1 MRLSTVLMLLIAA
14 ALAVISGY
22 GAQTWLEQ
30 QRLSGKPVIVE
41 KRVPTGTIVVA
52 NEPLRFGTE
61 LSSAN
66 VREIE
71 WAAGSTPDG
80 AFTSTAELLRAN
92 ERRVVLSAIETNE
105 PILKWKITGPG
116 QRASLSAVLKE
127 GMKAVTIRVNDVNG
141 IAGFVLPG
149 DRVDVMLT
157 RTERDPNNANSKN
170 IFNDVILQNVRV
182 LGIDQL
188 ADDRTEEPV
197 VVKAVTLEVSTV
209 DAQRVTLA
217 SNVGKLSLALRPAG
231 LTAQSITRRISDAD
245 LDAPNLHASLSTD
258 AEPEDLDTKA
268 AVVERSGKVTVT
280 RQVHRTEYTVSP
292 EPKQSRSGRR
302 NRERSFLGTRDGE
315 QSRVGTAHLESP
327 TGPRIRESDVSMIR

>member
-1 MRLSTVLMLLIAA
+1 MLLFAA
-14 ALAVISGY
+14 TLAVISGFA
-22 GAQTWLEQ
+22 AQTWLEQ
-30 QRLSGKPVIVE
+30 QRLSGVPVIVE

-61 LSSAN
+61 LSSSN

-116 QRASLSAVLKE
+116 QRASLSAVLEE

-149 DRVDVMLT
+149 DRVDVLLT
-157 RTERDPNNANSKN
+157 RTERDPNNANGKSV
-170 IFNDVILQNVRV
+170 FNDVILQNVRV

-188 ADDRTEEPV
+188 ADDRTEQAV
-197 VVKAVTLEVSTV
+197 VAKAVTLEVSTV
-209 DAQRVTLA
+209 DAQRVALA

-231 LTAQSITRRISDAD
+231 LTAQSITQRISDDD
-245 LDAPNLHASLSTD
+245 LVSAPNLPAASSPGSAGLVTGSIS
-258 AEPEDLDTKA
+258 
-268 AVVERSGKVTVT
+268 RSRKVTVT
-280 RQVHRTEYTVSP
+280 RLVHRTEYTVSP
-292 EPKQSRSGRR
+292 EPKQSRFGTR

-315 QSRVGTAHLESP
+315 QSRVGAAHLESP
-327 TGPRIRESDVSMIR
+327 TGPRIRESDVLMTR

>member
-66 VREIE
+66 VREIG

-258 AEPEDLDTKA
+258 AEPEDLDTKN
-268 AVVERSGKVTVT
+268 RSGKVTVT

-315 QSRVGTAHLESP
+315 QSRVGATHSESP
-327 TGPRIRESDVSMIR
+327 TGPRIRESDVSMTR

>member
-1 MRLSTVLMLLIAA
+1 MRLSTVLMLLFAA
-14 ALAVISGY
+14 ALAVASGFA
-22 GAQTWLEQ
+22 AQTWLEQ
-30 QRLSGKPVIVE
+30 QRLSGEPAIVE

-52 NEPLRFGTE
+52 NEALRFGTE
-61 LSSAN
+61 LSAAN
-66 VREIE
+66 LRVIE
-71 WAAGSTPDG
+71 WAAGSAPDG
-80 AFTSTAELLRAN
+80 AFTSIAELLSAN

-149 DRVDVMLT
+149 DRVDVLLT
-157 RTERDPNNANSKN
+157 RTERDPNDAKSKHV
-170 IFNDVILQNVRV
+170 FNDVILQNIRV
-182 LGIDQL
+182 LGVDQL
-188 ADDRTEEPV
+188 ADDRTEQAV

-217 SNVGKLSLALRPAG
+217 SNVGQLSLALRPAG
-231 LTAQSITRRISDAD
+231 LTAQSITQRISDDD
-245 LDAPNLHASLSTD
+245 LVGAPNLPAASS
-258 AEPEDLDTKA
+258 PGA
-268 AVVERSGKVTVT
+268 APGPVTGSISRSRKVTVT

-292 EPKQSRSGRR
+292 EPKQSRFGAR

-327 TGPRIRESDVSMIR
+327 TGPRIRESDVSMTR

>member
-1 MRLSTVLMLLIAA
+1 MLLFAA

-22 GAQTWLEQ
+22 AAQTWLEQ
-30 QRLSGKPVIVE
+30 QRLSGVPVIVE

-61 LSSAN
+61 LSPSN

-71 WAAGSTPDG
+71 WAAGSVPDG

-116 QRASLSAVLKE
+116 QRASLSAVLEE

-157 RTERDPNNANSKN
+157 RTERDPNNANSKGV
-170 IFNDVILQNVRV
+170 FNDVILQNVRV

-197 VVKAVTLEVSTV
+197 VAKAVTLEVSTV

-245 LDAPNLHASLSTD
+245 LDDPNLHASLST
-258 AEPEDLDTKA
+258 ASLPGSAPGPVTGSIS
-268 AVVERSGKVTVT
+268 RSRKVTVT

-292 EPKQSRSGRR
+292 EPKQSRFGRR

-315 QSRVGTAHLESP
+315 QSRVEATHLESP
-327 TGPRIRESDVSMIR
+327 TGPRIRESDVSMTR